1 MHVLSNHYYM
11 PSGTFFFESRS
22 SVTQCGTA
30 VILMTLNEKGIWKKT
45 RMSSRCAI
53 FHREKCPAAARGLR
67 ECPPAD
73 GRQMYDD
80 ESGGTPVSG
89 SAGVRK
95 LQRGIFSRERK
106 IVIPPHRRER
116 RNEARGHL
124 SRTVRF
130 PSWSSRRGKSRANTE
145 PINDAASPPFE
156 TLIKST

>member
-1 MHVLSNHYYM
+1 MHILSNHYYM

-45 RMSSRCAI
+45 RMSSCCAI

-80 ESGGTPVSG
+80 ESGGTPVSE
-89 SAGVRK
+89 SAVREK
-95 LQRGIFSRERK
+95 IAARNIFAGEK
-106 IVIPPHRRER
+106 IVILHISERGAMRR
-116 RNEARGHL
+116 AVTSRGPFD
-124 SRTVRF
+124 F
-130 PSWSSRRGKSRANTE
+130 PRSSRDKSRANT
-145 PINDAASPPFE
+145 PS
-156 TLIKST
+156 L